1 MSDEPSLTS
10 HQINELKALLEKEL
24 TRLARSMAISDEAAR
39 PVELDQTAVGRL
51 SRMDSLQ
58 SQGMARNLKDREEA
72 TLALV
77 QAALRRIDDG
87 TYGRCVACA
96 EAIPFGR
103 LLIMPEA
110 PTCAGCG

>member
-1 MSDEPSLTS
+1 MNQD
-10 HQINELKALLEKEL
+10 QIAELKGILEKEL
-24 TRLARSMAISDEAAR
+24 ARLTRSVAMSDEASR

-72 TLALV
+72 TLARV
-77 QAALRRIDDG
+77 RAALERVEQGSYGLCTTCGQAIA
-87 TYGRCVACA
+87 YGR
-96 EAIPFGR
+96 
-103 LLIMPEA
+103 LHIMPEA